1 MPQSLH
7 VLSTHIV
14 FSTKGR
20 QPWLTADIR
29 PRVWADLSRILQN
42 LECHSITV
50 GGVED
55 HIHVL
60 CNLTKKHASMKVLE
74 VLKKDSSKFVKTLDV
89 RFQNFHW
96 QDGYG
101 LFSVSPSHGEMVRRY
116 VITQEEHHRKETFQK
131 EFLRLLQR
139 YGVQYDERYLWD

>member
-7 VLSTHIV
+7 ILSTHIV
-14 FSTKGR
+14 FSTKER
-20 QPWLTADIR
+20 RPWLTADIR
-29 PRVWADLSRILQN
+29 PHVWAYLSRILQH

-60 CNLTKKHASMKVLE
+60 CNLTKKHAPMKVLE
-74 VLKKDSSKFVKTLDV
+74 VLKKDSSKFVKTLDLRV
-89 RFQNFHW
+89 GDFHW

-101 LFSVSPSHGEMVRRY
+101 LFSVSASHFEAVRRY
-116 VITQEEHHRKETFQK
+116 ILTQEEHHHKETFQ
-131 EFLRLLQR
+131 EEVLRLLLR
-139 YGVQYDERYLWD
+139 YKVQYDERYLWD